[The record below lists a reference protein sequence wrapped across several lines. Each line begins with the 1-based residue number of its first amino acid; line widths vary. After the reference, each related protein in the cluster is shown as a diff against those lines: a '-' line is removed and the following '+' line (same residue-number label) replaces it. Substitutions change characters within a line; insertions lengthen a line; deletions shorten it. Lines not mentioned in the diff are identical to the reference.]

1 MIMKAVRQAKG
12 NTMKK
17 IMKATTTTL
26 ALLVA
31 ATLGGC
37 SSTPKDAGKPFV
49 QNPKE
54 SVALNVAAYAGYPY
68 ILRDN
73 GYSNG
78 LDALATSGGN
88 AVLLASDL
96 AGSLGSLGGASL
108 GLGLGLFTSMAAEYP
123 LPMSEV
129 MTAKLNP
136 GEDYRSAATVLRVL
150 KANYEMREV
159 REKTDG
165 DTLKQFLGKDSLNDY
180 VCEPTTYKK
189 FDFECFDPAYK
200 KYSHFVGVSRPAN
213 GTEFGEVMPLT
224 PGSYG
229 VYFMT
234 SDRGAVLIP
243 KADAP
248 DPYFTYTKGVYVIGD
263 TVLPKIAPREDG
275 KRLVFLHGKATL
287 I

>member
-1 MIMKAVRQAKG
+1 M
-12 NTMKK
+12 
-17 IMKATTTTL
+17 
-26 ALLVA
+26 
-31 ATLGGC
+31 
-37 SSTPKDAGKPFV
+37 
-49 QNPKE
+49 
-54 SVALNVAAYAGYPY
+54 AAYAGYPY

-159 REKTDG
+159 R
-165 DTLKQFLGKDSLNDY
+165 GKDGWRY
-180 VCEPTTYKK
+180 
-189 FDFECFDPAYK
+189 AQ
-200 KYSHFVGVSRPAN
+200 
-213 GTEFGEVMPLT
+213 
-224 PGSYG
+224 
-229 VYFMT
+229 
-234 SDRGAVLIP
+234 
-243 KADAP
+243 
-248 DPYFTYTKGVYVIGD
+248 
-263 TVLPKIAPREDG
+263 TVPR
-275 KRLVFLHGKATL
+275 
-287 I
+287 

>member
-1 MIMKAVRQAKG
+1 MTKG

-37 SSTPKDAGKPFV
+37 SSTPKDKGKPFV

-73 GYSNG
+73 DYSNG

-96 AGSLGSLGGASL
+96 AGSLGSLGGATL
-108 GLGLGLFTSMAAEYP
+108 GLGLGLFTSMASEYP

-159 REKTDG
+159 REKTDV

-180 VCEPTTYKK
+180 V
-189 FDFECFDPAYK
+189 F
-200 KYSHFVGVSRPAN
+200 
-213 GTEFGEVMPLT
+213 
-224 PGSYG
+224 
-229 VYFMT
+229 T
-234 SDRGAVLIP
+234 SL
-243 KADAP
+243 
-248 DPYFTYTKGVYVIGD
+248 
-263 TVLPKIAPREDG
+263 
-275 KRLVFLHGKATL
+275 ATL
-287 I
+287 